1 MRFRKEIGNV
11 PAASAVGS
19 SVAEGE
25 AVFGHGGDHR
35 QRFDADAF
43 GAEFVSAALKSFFY
57 GYSGACKYNAYGGI
71 ANNNKI
77 AGDWHRISSIK
88 YPSIH
93 VNQFDGT
100 TANSFKPEGEPNH
113 MADARTMMDNA
124 APYFFRH
131 SENINVCFTDGH
143 AEAFGINKIKNK
155 HPSYGWPYFL
165 TDLYWYP
172 NAPCPGGDQR

>member
-1 MRFRKEIGNV
+1 M
-11 PAASAVGS
+11 
-19 SVAEGE
+19 
-25 AVFGHGGDHR
+25 
-35 QRFDADAF
+35 
-43 GAEFVSAALKSFFY
+43 
-57 GYSGACKYNAYGGI
+57 
-71 ANNNKI
+71 
-77 AGDWHRISSIK
+77 
-88 YPSIH
+88 
-93 VNQFDGT
+93 NQFDGT

>member
-1 MRFRKEIGNV
+1 MAGALGRASHGN
-11 PAASAVGS
+11 SAVRPKCEFLCPLS
-19 SVAEGE
+19 SRHLRLVGMREKK
-25 AVFGHGGDHR
+25 GGKSAWLAR
-35 QRFDADAF
+35 L
-43 GAEFVSAALKSFFY
+43 GAIILLCPLPA
-57 GYSGACKYNAYGGI
+57 
-71 ANNNKI
+71 
-77 AGDWHRISSIK
+77 
-88 YPSIH
+88 SIH